1 MNNEPLVSVIMPAYN
16 DREAFLR
23 ESIES
28 ILNQTYQNLELII
41 ADDSTEK
48 ISRDIIDEYAATDS
62 RIRIVRSPERMGVCK
77 ALNKAIAEAK
87 GEFIAHMDADDV
99 SMPNRLECQIPLFT
113 TSTIAVVGGQ
123 VDIINE
129 NSEQTGS
136 ISQITCSE
144 EEIKKSFSLG
154 QPQISNPTSIVRR
167 SVFVEL
173 GGYEELYRCSEDYD
187 FWYRVA
193 TFGYSFVNTN
203 EVVLHYRIH
212 SSNAHT
218 RLAQIQ
224 SKLCCMTLLKY
235 GASYS
240 QRLNSNLYNLLENF
254 VRKDFFC
261 KLYLK
266 QKDQNSHFSR
276 IIKKLRIEKYISRM
290 IIKTII
296 MRGKKVKRFFE

>member
-1 MNNEPLVSVIMPAYN
+1 MDANPLVSVIMPAYN

-48 ISRDIIDEYAATDS
+48 KSKDIIDEYAAKDS

-77 ALNKAIAEAK
+77 ALNKAIDEAK
-87 GEFIAHMDADDV
+87 GEFIAHMDADDI

-113 TSTIAVVGGQ
+113 SSTIAAVGGQ
-123 VDIINE
+123 VCIINE
-129 NSEQTGS
+129 KSEQTGY
-136 ISQITCSE
+136 ISHIPCSQ
-144 EEIKKSFSLG
+144 EEIAKSFSLG
-154 QPQISNPTSIVRR
+154 QPRFSNPTSIVRR
-167 SVFVEL
+167 NVFFEL

-193 TFGYSFVNTN
+193 TLGYSFVNTK
-203 EVVLHYRIH
+203 EVVLQYRIH

-218 RLAQIQ
+218 RLAHIQ
-224 SKLCCMTLLKY
+224 AKLCCMSLLKY
-235 GASYS
+235 GASYYK
-240 QRLNSNLYNLLENF
+240 RLNLSTYKLLENYIES
-254 VRKDFFC
+254 DFYC

-266 QKDQNSHFSR
+266 LKNRDSLFCR
-276 IIKKLRIEKYISRM
+276 IIFKFKIDGIASRSIISK
-290 IIKTII
+290 ILLK
-296 MRGKKVKRFFE
+296 GKIVKGYLE